1 MTSRRLVLALL
12 ALLLVAPS
20 RPETLVVDDDGTAPF
35 QTIQSAI
42 DAAVDLVD
50 DVYVRCG
57 YYAENVVLASSVDVI
72 GEGAHCTTID
82 GQGLDYTVTLDFVMS
97 QRRFRAA
104 YDFLLLREQ
113 AGEDCGGL
121 GAVWT
126 QMQEDHGPIEV
137 KESPRERDSRRP
149 PRRRR
154 RGGRRR
160 SAES

>member
-1 MTSRRLVLALL
+1 MHSAGQEIVGRAVQRIAIPKRFSMPMREIWEFQLRLN
-12 ALLLVAPS
+12 
-20 RPETLVVDDDGTAPF
+20 RTQGKR
-35 QTIQSAI
+35 
-42 DAAVDLVD
+42 AVDL
-50 DVYVRCG
+50 
-57 YYAENVVLASSVDVI
+57 
-72 GEGAHCTTID
+72 
-82 GQGLDYTVTLDFVMS
+82 MS

-113 AGEDCGGL
+113 AGEDCDGL
-121 GAVWT
+121 GAIWT

-137 KESPRERDSRRP
+137 KESPRERDPRRP